1 MNKQLIRSLTAES
14 KKAGGAHLTL
24 EAHQQAYVDFGAAMY
39 RANIQIRSADQIGG
53 RELRVYAAHL
63 NAKVKAVGTK
73 QNRMAAIRVAL
84 TQVGKSSLAKDPN
97 YSNAAL
103 DLGIRSRDGT
113 KTAASAEV
121 VATIKA
127 KVAELDRGWIAKV
140 MELEETVG
148 LRRSEAVCVP
158 AFRLRQWLKQ
168 LPKEGRVYVVDGTK
182 GGRERFVEPPHP
194 ARALEAIKSA
204 LAAAV
209 ANGGYLAQRDDGTP
223 AKSKKSALGMY
234 SSCLNRQRFQ
244 GHALRYSFTRAV
256 RKRGIE
262 EGMTES
268 QALAAASRNLGHGE
282 SRGRYVK
289 QVYLK

>member
-1 MNKQLIRSLTAES
+1 MSKKLIRSLTAES

-24 EAHQQAYVDFGAAMY
+24 EARHQAYADFGAAMF
-39 RANIQIRSADQIGG
+39 RANVQIHSADQIGG
-53 RELRVYAAHL
+53 RELRVYAVHL
-63 NAKVKAVGTK
+63 NAQVKSVGTR

-103 DLGIRSRDGT
+103 GLGKRCRDGT
-113 KTAASAEV
+113 KTAASPEV
-121 VATIKA
+121 VSTIKS
-127 KVAELDRGWIAKV
+127 KVEKLDRGWIATV

-204 LAAAV
+204 LAAAE
-209 ANGGYLAQRDDGTP
+209 ANGGYLAQYDDGSP

-234 SSCLNRQRFQ
+234 SSCLNRLGFQ

-256 RKRGIE
+256 RKRGLE
-262 EGMTES
+262 EGLTEN

-282 SRGRYVK
+282 GRGRYVK